1 MKEILASGAA
11 FRQTLETM
19 SIQDPRIEAL
29 TARLEQ
35 LERRSQRQRRW
46 FATSL
51 VVLALMGS
59 TTLFAQTS
67 WAPAG
72 FNVFTADSPALAS
85 EVNANFQWLVQ
96 NPGAVFLTTGNCPT
110 GYTPYTGGQ
119 YIRLGT
125 PNLTGVARTLVSP
138 AHRHENFTNFSILSA
153 GAHTHYYGDYY
164 WRDTGNDGDYST
176 PSGDSS
182 GERVED
188 GRNTGSSGAH
198 THSVSGRI
206 GSATGSLGDND
217 VAITGEL
224 QHITL
229 RLCVRT

>member
-1 MKEILASGAA
+1 
-11 FRQTLETM
+11 M
-19 SIQDPRIEAL
+19 SLQDPRIEAL

-72 FNVFTADSPALAS
+72 FTVFTADSPALAS

-96 NPGAVFLTTGNCPT
+96 NPGAVFLSTGSCPT
-110 GYTPYTGGQ
+110 GYTSYTGGQ

-138 AHRHENFTNFSILSA
+138 SHRHANFTGLTVGA
-153 GAHTHYYGDYY
+153 GSHTHQYGDYY
-164 WRDTGNDGDYST
+164 WRDTGNTGDYGTPDGDGT
-176 PSGDSS
+176 

-188 GRNTGSSGAH
+188 SRTLGASGAH
-198 THSVSGRI
+198 THTL
-206 GSATGSLGDND
+206 TGSIGPPTAALGDGD
-217 VAITGEL
+217 VSITGEL

>member
-1 MKEILASGAA
+1 
-11 FRQTLETM
+11 M
-19 SIQDPRIEAL
+19 SLPSPESDPRIEAL
-29 TARLEQ
+29 TARLDQ

-46 FATSL
+46 LASSL
-51 VVLALMGS
+51 VVLAVLGS

-72 FNVFTADSPALAS
+72 FTVFNADSPALAS

-110 GYTPYTGGQ
+110 GYTSYTGGQ

-125 PNLTGVARTLVSP
+125 PSLTPVARTLVSP
-138 AHRHENFTNFSILSA
+138 AHRHEELTGLVVNG
-153 GAHTHYYGDYY
+153 GAHFHSYNDYY
-164 WRDTGNDGDYST
+164 WRDINTSGDYGTPDGDG
-176 PSGDSS
+176 SGD
-182 GERVED
+182 RVQD
-188 GRNTGSSGAH
+188 SRNTSTDGAH
-198 THSVSGRI
+198 THAVSGRV
-206 GSATGSLGDND
+206 GPLSGALGDSN